1 MKTTIMHLM
10 SLFLI
15 LAFSASCGKKSDSS
29 GSKSNNVN
37 NPVTNGSVVG
47 TAAQAELEAWLNAA
61 ETNSGMRAYYLKKS
75 GSMNGWIE
83 REICRPVGGGGVNL
97 PGCMELTSCFV
108 SNGIALG
115 LGTTVFDD
123 LRAKDCTLSGAFH
136 TKSSDATLREAILG
150 KTSGRVILK
159 DRTVKN
165 GNLYTVYF
173 AQYAGSTTVSGAAQ
187 INTSLP
193 SVLNPT
199 VLEEGNQRTKT
210 FYLPY

>member
-10 SLFLI
+10 SLFLV
-15 LAFSASCGKKSDSS
+15 LAFTASCGKKSDS
-29 GSKSNNVN
+29 GSSSNNAS

-47 TAAQAELEAWLNAA
+47 TVAQTELEAWLNAA

-75 GSMNGWIE
+75 GSMNSWVE
-83 REICRPVGGGGVNL
+83 REICRPVGGGGVNI
-97 PGCMELTSCFV
+97 PGCMQLSSCFV

-136 TKSSDATLREAILG
+136 TKASDATLREAILG
-150 KTSGRVILK
+150 KASGRVILK

-165 GNLYTVYF
+165 GNIFTVYF
-173 AQYAGSTTVSGAAQ
+173 AQYSGSTTVSGAAQ

-193 SVLNPT
+193 SVLNPIL
-199 VLEEGNQRTKT
+199 LEENSQRTKT

>member
-1 MKTTIMHLM
+1 MKTTIMHLL

-15 LAFSASCGKKSDSS
+15 LAFSASCGKKEGGSS
-29 GSKSNNVN
+29 GSSNNVN

-47 TAAQAELEAWLNAA
+47 TAAQTELENWLNAA
-61 ETNSGMRAYYLKKS
+61 ESNSGMRAYYLKKS
-75 GSMNGWIE
+75 GSINGWIE
-83 REICRPVGGGGVNL
+83 REICQPIGGVNL
-97 PGCMELTSCFV
+97 PGCMQLSSCFV

-115 LGTTVFDD
+115 LGTTVFDG
-123 LRAKDCTLSGAFH
+123 LRAQNCTLSGSFH
-136 TKSSDATLREAILG
+136 TKASDATLREAILG

-165 GNLYTVYF
+165 GNLFTVYF

-193 SVLNPT
+193 SVLNP
-199 VLEEGNQRTKT
+199 VLLEENSQRTKT